1 MRREQ
6 LVAVSLCALFL
17 AACDPAFESSGQV
30 TDALGHPVAGAEVW
44 VQCDPTDRSFRA
56 VTDTSGRFVGRGI
69 GWRPLSCALVA
80 HAPGFVDVTVP
91 LASVCRKKPSH
102 LDSACLEVSAGR
114 LVMASAEAR

>member
-6 LVAVSLCALFL
+6 LVAACFCALLL

-30 TDALGHPVAGAEVW
+30 TNALGQPVAGAEVW

-56 VTDTSGRFVGRGI
+56 VTDTSGHFVGRGI

-80 HAPGFVDVTVP
+80 HAPGFVDVAMP
-91 LASVCRKKPSH
+91 LSAVCRKKPSH

>member
-6 LVAVSLCALFL
+6 LVGACCCALLL
-17 AACDPAFESSGQV
+17 AACDPAFASSGQV
-30 TDALGHPVAGAEVW
+30 TNARGQPVVGAEVW

-56 VTDTSGRFVGRGI
+56 VTDISGRFVGRGI

-80 HAPGFVDVTVP
+80 HAAGFVDVTRP

-102 LDSACLEVSAGR
+102 LGSACLEVSAY
-114 LVMASAEAR
+114 